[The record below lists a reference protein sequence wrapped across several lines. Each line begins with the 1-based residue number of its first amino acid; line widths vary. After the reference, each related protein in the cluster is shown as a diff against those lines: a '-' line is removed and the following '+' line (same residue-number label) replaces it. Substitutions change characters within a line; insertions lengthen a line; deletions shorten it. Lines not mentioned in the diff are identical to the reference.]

1 MESDDP
7 MDIKEITEENKEES
21 TENTFPEIIEKVK
34 VPIEDTPAT
43 VVEVTEEHVE
53 AQSNDE

>member
-21 TENTFPEIIEKVK
+21 TEIEENVR
-34 VPIEDTPAT
+34 VPIEDTPST